1 MKRFENKVVLVTGG
15 ASGIGRACAERLA
28 GEGAAIVIGDINTD
42 AADRVAEAIT
52 RETGM
57 DAVAFRFDARES
69 ADCQALVDQA
79 VERFGRLDAV
89 VNCAGVMDWHRA
101 HEYPDDAWDFVLKIN
116 LYATFYV
123 SRAAIPH
130 LLKTKGTIVNMS
142 SAASICGVPYAAA
155 YSASKGGI
163 NAMTRSMAVEYAD
176 QGLRVNAVCP
186 GGVDTPLVTETTL
199 VPEWADM
206 TKIARMSSKI
216 GRMSSAAEV
225 AASVAY
231 LASDEAASVTGISLS
246 IDGGQSAG

>member
-1 MKRFENKVVLVTGG
+1 MKRFENRVVLVTGG

-28 GEGAAIVIGDINTD
+28 REGAAIAIGDISFD
-42 AADRVAEAIT
+42 AAHGAAEAIA

-57 DAVAFRFDARES
+57 DAAAFRFDARES
-69 ADCQALVDQA
+69 GDCQALVDQA
-79 VERFGRLDAV
+79 AERFGRLDGV
-89 VNCAGVMDWHRA
+89 VNSAGVMGWHRA
-101 HEYPDDAWDFVLKIN
+101 HEYPDDAWDFVLRIN
-116 LYATFYV
+116 LYGTFYV

-130 LLKTKGTIVNMS
+130 LLKTKGSIVNIS
-142 SAASICGVPYAAA
+142 SAAAICGVPYSVA
-155 YSASKGGI
+155 YCASKGGV

-186 GGVDTPLVTETTL
+186 GGVDTPLITETTL
-199 VPEWADM
+199 VPEWADAA
-206 TKIARMSSKI
+206 KIARMSSKI

-231 LASDEAASVTGISLS
+231 LASDEAASVTGITLS